1 MKQIIKF
8 QIYKNYIKIK
18 KMNTTERKLAATTRE
33 QSQTEKSSN
42 SIKAYP
48 IHITKYFNFLSS
60 IQVKPLKFIK

>member
-1 MKQIIKF
+1 
-8 QIYKNYIKIK
+8 
-18 KMNTTERKLAATTRE
+18 MNTTERKLAATTRE